1 MSNLE
6 YLPQH
11 SRADHPARRR
21 RERERE
27 ELLAGLAFMA
37 FMLLA
42 FTVAM
47 ILYLCSQI

>member
-21 RERERE
+21 RERE

-47 ILYLCSQI
+47 IPYLCSQI